1 MPANYVLLAEQTLSV
16 STASVTLSNIPQT
29 GYTDLKIVLSSR
41 NASSGIGTV
50 RMGFNGST
58 ASNYNYRYLQGTG
71 TAAQSSLGSNAA
83 STANEVALMNGNTSV
98 ANTFSNTEIYI
109 PNYTSSDAKS
119 WSADSVEE
127 ENGVTA
133 YVRMTAG
140 RWALTNAISSITF
153 TPDAGS
159 FAANSTFSIYGIA
172 ALGTEPVIAPKATGG
187 DIITNDGTYWYHAF
201 LSSGVFT
208 PSSSLSCDALVIA
221 GGGGGGSG
229 GGGAGGLTA
238 FTSQSLI
245 ATNYPITVGSGGTAS
260 TGSSNGTLGNDSQF
274 AALTLIKGGGWGSW
288 TAATPTTGGSGGGA
302 AANTT
307 NFGSGTVGQGNNG
320 GPGIVTNAVP
330 YPAGGGGG
338 AGTAGVT
345 PANTSSHGNG
355 GAGVNTYSSW
365 ASATSTGVSGFFA
378 GGGGGGYSSG
388 TAGTGGSG
396 GGGAGGSGSRGTAGV
411 ANTGGGGGGGA
422 LNPPSGQNGGAGGSG
437 IVIVRYTMA

>member
-1 MPANYVLLAEQTLSV
+1 MPANYVLIGEY
-16 STASVTLSNIPQT
+16 TASTTTASITFSNLPQT
-29 GYTDLKIVLSSR
+29 GYTDLKIAYSAR
-41 NASSGIGTV
+41 GNSSGSWLDVTAKFNSSTTGYSQRYMFSTGT
-50 RMGFNGST
+50 S
-58 ASNYNYRYLQGTG
+58 ASQGTG
-71 TAAQSSLGSNAA
+71 GYSAGYAGHASGTSNP
-83 STANEVALMNGNTSV
+83 
-98 ANTFSNTEIYI
+98 ANTFSNVDLFI
-109 PNYTSSDAKS
+109 PNYTT
-119 WSADSVEE
+119 SAQKAFSFE
-127 ENGVTA
+127 
-133 YVRMTAG
+133 
-140 RWALTNAISSITF
+140 SITENSTTTALSMLGSSVWSGTAAITSIVF
-153 TPDAGS
+153 EIPGGS
-159 FAANSTFSIYGIA
+159 FVEGSSFYIYGIA
-172 ALGTEPVIAPKATGG
+172 AFGVTPTILPKATGG
-187 DIITNDGTYWYHAF
+187 DIVTNDGTYWYHAF

-238 FTSQSLI
+238 FTSQSLT

-260 TGSSNGTLGNDSQF
+260 TGSNNGTSGNDSQF
-274 AALTLIKGGGWGSW
+274 GVLTLIKGGGWGSW

-437 IVIVRYTMA
+437 IVIVRYTIA